1 MFKDIDNVGIVN
13 DLITSI
19 PNKSFTVKEQI
30 QFESENIQYVSYT
43 NDKVSDK
50 FWAVVFVKTYKD
62 ETKPYLTLH
71 NIKTGEKKNTK
82 IKKGNRFI
90 ENPFELY
97 SILKIDS
104 FEKQFKTKQIG
115 GKWVKTDEEEDILE
129 NWMVVQ
135 K

>member
-1 MFKDIDNVGIVN
+1 MGYF
-13 DLITSI
+13 ITI
-19 PNKSFTVKEQI
+19 N
-30 QFESENIQYVSYT
+30 
-43 NDKVSDK
+43 
-50 FWAVVFVKTYKD
+50 
-62 ETKPYLTLH
+62 
-71 NIKTGEKKNTK
+71 EKKNTK